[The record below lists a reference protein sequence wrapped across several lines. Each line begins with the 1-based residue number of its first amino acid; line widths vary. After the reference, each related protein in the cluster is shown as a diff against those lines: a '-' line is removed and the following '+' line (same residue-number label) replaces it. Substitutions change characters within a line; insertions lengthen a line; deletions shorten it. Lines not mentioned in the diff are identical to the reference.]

1 MGCSPSRGQAPISGP
16 SSPLNQITSLAQITW
31 LAEVPRSTEALLS
44 GGTFQG
50 LRGDLPGTEN
60 KALTAHHETNVAKC
74 SRSGRTLIRLSPQIP
89 LEQNF
94 PKRVLWNPSP
104 SAHDGEETSKIKEPS
119 EPLQQGPSS
128 LLSQRPTLALQEPL
142 PLETLSHFPSPG
154 IPLTVLPTELFSRTW
169 GKYNC
174 TWSKI
179 FATQSL
185 FSDPFLAT
193 TATPHLMS
201 SGGFGTCVQYLS
213 CRWAHL
219 SLEPRL

>member
-16 SSPLNQITSLAQITW
+16 SSPLNQITSLTQITW

-50 LRGDLPGTEN
+50 LRGDLPGTDN

-89 LEQNF
+89 MEQNF

-154 IPLTVLPTELFSRTW
+154 IPLSYPQSSFHALGGSTIAPGAKSLQPKGFSLTPSSRQPRRLTSCPA
-169 GKYNC
+169 GALAHV
-174 TWSKI
+174 SSI
-179 FATQSL
+179 
-185 FSDPFLAT
+185 FLADGLT
-193 TATPHLMS
+193 
-201 SGGFGTCVQYLS
+201 
-213 CRWAHL
+213 
-219 SLEPRL
+219 

>member
-16 SSPLNQITSLAQITW
+16 SSPLNQITSLTQITW

-50 LRGDLPGTEN
+50 LRGDLPGAEN

-89 LEQNF
+89 MEQNF

-104 SAHDGEETSKIKEPS
+104 SAHDGEETSTIKEPS

-142 PLETLSHFPSPG
+142 PLETVPLSFAWHTPDC
-154 IPLTVLPTELFSRTW
+154 LTHRALFTHL
-169 GKYNC
+169 GEVQLHLEQNLCNPK
-174 TWSKI
+174 
-179 FATQSL
+179 
-185 FSDPFLAT
+185 PFL
-193 TATPHLMS
+193 
-201 SGGFGTCVQYLS
+201 
-213 CRWAHL
+213 
-219 SLEPRL
+219 